1 MVREPV
7 VDDAMA
13 LGRVHVRAWQAAYGG
28 GLMPADYL
36 EHLSADERGAMW
48 ASALAGPAHPKR
60 ARYVGDADGE
70 VAGFIVVGPEDD
82 DIAAPRGQVFVI
94 NVDPDH
100 WGSGIAGELFAAGI
114 AALESFGFES
124 AVLWVLPGNA
134 RARAFYERRG
144 WSPDG
149 STKTET
155 ILDVEVTEI
164 RYLSAPR
171 SGGPTDH
178 TPGSGG
184 SPEHFRTV

>member
-13 LGRVHVRAWQAAYGG
+13 LGRVHLRAWQAAYGG

-48 ASALAGPAHPKR
+48 ATALAGPARPKR
-60 ARYVGDADGE
+60 ARYVGDVDGE

-82 DIAAPRGQVFVI
+82 DLASRRGQVFVI

-100 WGSGIAGELFAAGI
+100 WGGGIAGELFDAGV
-114 AALESFGFES
+114 AALRGFGFES

-144 WSPDG
+144 WAPDG
-149 STKTET
+149 ATKTET
-155 ILDVEVTEI
+155 ILEAEVTEI
-164 RYLSAPR
+164 RYVSAP
-171 SGGPTDH
+171 GF
-178 TPGSGG
+178 
-184 SPEHFRTV
+184 SPPPVLAA